1 MEFVQGL
8 LSTPYGALTALLA
21 VLVAGEVIA
30 KLTRGSVPMALSV
43 TIILLCMF
51 WTGVF
56 PADIVTSSG
65 ITGALFSLTAALLVV
80 NLGTLINRRE
90 MIAQWKTV
98 VIALMGI
105 VAIIAIC
112 LTLGAAVFGWDN
124 AVAAAPPLTGAAIA
138 TAMVRQAAEAV
149 GNTQAALVAM
159 VCMSLQGIVGYPL
172 TAICLRKEVQSLKV
186 RYQSGE
192 LIAPVSAGTAAAG
205 KVKTESTNL
214 ILLKLSLLSV
224 ASYLLQVVTTMLG
237 FSVSM
242 YVWALLLGFVGHELG
257 FLQTDC
263 LTKANAYGF
272 CITVLMVYLFGGL
285 SSSSLETILSA
296 AKVAG
301 ALVLLATAAM
311 AVIAVLAGKV
321 FKKSFWMSFAITLNA
336 FLGFPINVM
345 LTNEALDLNTS
356 DPDERAAISA
366 EIMPPMLIGSFVCV
380 TIVSVIVAGVL
391 IKYIH

>member
-1 MEFVQGL
+1 MEFFQSL

-21 VLVAGEVIA
+21 VLVAGELIA
-30 KLTRGSVPMALSV
+30 KVTRGSVPMALSV
-43 TIILLCMF
+43 TIILLCLF

-65 ITGALFSLTAALLVV
+65 ITASLFSLTAALLVV
-80 NLGTLINRRE
+80 NLGTLINRKE

-98 VIALMGI
+98 LIALLGI
-105 VAIIAIC
+105 AAIIAIC
-112 LTLGAAVFGWDN
+112 LTIGASLFGWDN

-138 TAMVRQAAEAV
+138 TAMVRAAAEAT

-172 TAICLRKEVQSLKV
+172 TAICLRKEVHSLQV
-186 RYQSGE
+186 RYRNGE
-192 LIAPVSAGTAAAG
+192 LAAPAAADTVAASGAAAG
-205 KVKTESTNL
+205 TTNM

-224 ASYLLQVVTTMLG
+224 LSYLLQVLTTNLG

-242 YVWALLLGFVGHELG
+242 YVWALMLGFIGHELG
-257 FLQTDC
+257 FLATDC

-301 ALVLLATAAM
+301 ALVLLATAGM
-311 AVIAVLAGKV
+311 AVVAVLASKI
-321 FKKSFWMSFAITLNA
+321 FKKTFWMSFAITLNA
-336 FLGFPINVM
+336 FLGFPVNVM
-345 LTNEALDLNTS
+345 LTNEALDLNTT

-366 EIMPPMLIGSFVCV
+366 EIMPPMLVGSFVCV

-391 IKYIH
+391 VKYIH

>member
-1 MEFVQGL
+1 MSTKCLPKNTRKPLKTQGFA
-8 LSTPYGALTALLA
+8 G
-21 VLVAGEVIA
+21 LV
-30 KLTRGSVPMALSV
+30 S
-43 TIILLCMF
+43 
-51 WTGVF
+51 
-56 PADIVTSSG
+56 
-65 ITGALFSLTAALLVV
+65 
-80 NLGTLINRRE
+80 
-90 MIAQWKTV
+90 
-98 VIALMGI
+98 
-105 VAIIAIC
+105 
-112 LTLGAAVFGWDN
+112 WDN
-124 AVAAAPPLTGAAIA
+124 AVAAAPTLTGAAIA

-186 RYQSGE
+186 RYQRGE
-192 LIAPVSAGTAAAG
+192 LIAPVSADASAAG
-205 KVKTESTNL
+205 KARTESTNL

-224 ASYLLQVVTTMLG
+224 VSYLLQVVTTKLG

-242 YVWALLLGFVGHELG
+242 YVWALLLGFIGHELG

-311 AVIAVLAGKV
+311 AVIAVLAGKI
-321 FKKSFWMSFAITLNA
+321 FRKSFWMSFAITLNA

-391 IKYIH
+391 IKFIH